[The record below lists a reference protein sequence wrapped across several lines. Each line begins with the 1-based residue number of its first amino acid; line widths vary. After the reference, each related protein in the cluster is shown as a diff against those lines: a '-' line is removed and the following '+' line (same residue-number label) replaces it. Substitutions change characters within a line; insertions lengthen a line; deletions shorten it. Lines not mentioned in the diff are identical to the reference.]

1 MGHGRCP
8 GEDITDKGISIII
21 HNYLIDTCTG
31 IFHGL
36 HCHCNWWA
44 RFVISYFDTC
54 PIDKEQQQQQPLSTT
69 RSISTF
75 TILSLTTKSP
85 QATSLP
91 NHFLSAPKKKKS
103 RTIPT
108 GCVVTISEATPTYT
122 YLTHQQLP
130 NYHPP
135 NHHNA
140 LVTHL
145 PSPHSPRRPPL
156 PPKIPH
162 RPSSPLVS
170 PPPPPPPPSHVH
182 NTLQQSPPHQTISRT
197 FSHLSSP
204 SPSHHHHNN
213 ININI
218 NVNDENVEF
227 TTSSQSSILFS
238 YCSREK
244 YV

>member
-69 RSISTF
+69 RSRSTF
-75 TILSLTTKSP
+75 TILSLTTNPLKLHLSQTTFYQLRRKKIKNHSHRLCGDHQRSNSNIYLSYSSTTTKP
-85 QATSLP
+85 P
-91 NHFLSAPKKKKS
+91 NH
-103 RTIPT
+103 
-108 GCVVTISEATPTYT
+108 
-122 YLTHQQLP
+122 H
-130 NYHPP
+130 
-135 NHHNA
+135 HHNA

-170 PPPPPPPPSHVH
+170 PPPPPPLPPSHVH

-197 FSHLSSP
+197 FSHLSSH
-204 SPSHHHHNN
+204 SHHHH
-213 ININI
+213 IHHHIHVAI

>member
-1 MGHGRCP
+1 MGCIAIAIATGGLASSYRILIHVPLTRNNNNNKH
-8 GEDITDKGISIII
+8 IVINNKIII
-21 HNYLIDTCTG
+21 NIYDS
-31 IFHGL
+31 
-36 HCHCNWWA
+36 
-44 RFVISYFDTC
+44 FVD
-54 PIDKEQQQQQPLSTT
+54 D
-69 RSISTF
+69 
-75 TILSLTTKSP
+75 KSP

-91 NHFLSAPKKKKS
+91 NRFSSAPKEKKS
-103 RTIPT
+103 RIIPT
-108 GCVVTISEATPTYT
+108 GCVGPINEATQTYT
-122 YLTHQQLP
+122 YLTHQQRP
-130 NYHPP
+130 NHHPP

-170 PPPPPPPPSHVH
+170 PPPPPPLPPSHVH

-197 FSHLSSP
+197 FSHLFSHFD
-204 SPSHHHHNN
+204 HHH
-213 ININI
+213 INIHVDI
-218 NVNDENVEF
+218 NVNDDENKF

>member
-21 HNYLIDTCTG
+21 HTYLIDTCTG

-54 PIDKEQQQQQPLSTT
+54 PIDKEQEQQPLSTT
-69 RSISTF
+69 RSRSTF
-75 TILSLTTKSP
+75 TILSLTTNPLKLHLS
-85 QATSLP
+85 QTTFSSSL
-91 NHFLSAPKKKKS
+91 KKKP

-108 GCVVTISEATPTYT
+108 GCVVTITEATQTYN
-122 YLTHQQLP
+122 LLIN
-130 NYHPP
+130 NYQTTT
-135 NHHNA
+135 HHNA

-162 RPSSPLVS
+162 RPSFPLVS

-204 SPSHHHHNN
+204 SHHHLH
-213 ININI
+213 INIHVDV
-218 NVNDENVEF
+218 NVNDENKF
-227 TTSSQSSILFS
+227 TTSSQFSILFS

>member
-1 MGHGRCP
+1 MGCIAIATGGLASSYRILIQVP
-8 GEDITDKGISIII
+8 LTRNIII
-21 HNYLIDTCTG
+21 IININIYDS
-31 IFHGL
+31 
-36 HCHCNWWA
+36 
-44 RFVISYFDTC
+44 FVD
-54 PIDKEQQQQQPLSTT
+54 D
-69 RSISTF
+69 
-75 TILSLTTKSP
+75 KSP
-85 QATSLP
+85 QATTLP

-108 GCVVTISEATPTYT
+108 GCVVTINEATPTYT
-122 YLTHQQLP
+122 YLTHQQR
-130 NYHPP
+130 P

-170 PPPPPPPPSHVH
+170 PPPPPPSHVH

-204 SPSHHHHNN
+204 SHHHHLHDHN
-213 ININI
+213 INID
-218 NVNDENVEF
+218 VNDENKF